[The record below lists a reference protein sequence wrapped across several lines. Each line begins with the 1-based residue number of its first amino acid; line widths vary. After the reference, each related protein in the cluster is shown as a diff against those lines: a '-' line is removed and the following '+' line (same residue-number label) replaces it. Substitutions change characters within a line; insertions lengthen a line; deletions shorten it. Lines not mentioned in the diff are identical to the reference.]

1 METVAAF
8 GSALRDAENA
18 RPGVEICDGWLHP
31 ELLVPNLGADTKIG
45 AIKELVDRLHRRGIV
60 QDSLGF
66 LQSVLERENQQ
77 STILHDGVALPHARS
92 RWVSELG
99 VALGVARRPID
110 FPSGDDRRP
119 VRVICLVAVPAQT
132 RDPYLPLLATLAGTF
147 SDQGL
152 REALLR
158 STTADE
164 LHALLAAR
172 RAAGSPHWRGS
183 AEGKE
188 G

>member
-1 METVAAF
+1 METVIP
-8 GSALRDAENA
+8 SEPALRHAESA
-18 RPGVEICDGWLHP
+18 RLESEAADDWLHR
-31 ELLVPNLGADTKIG
+31 ELMVPSLCSDTKIG
-45 AIKELVDRLHRRGIV
+45 AIKELVDRLHDQGIV
-60 QDSLGF
+60 QDSLSF

-92 RWVSELG
+92 RSVRELG
-99 VALGVARRPID
+99 VALGIARQPID

-152 REALLR
+152 REALLH

-164 LHALLAAR
+164 LHALLATR
-172 RAAGSPHWRGS
+172 RAAGSSTWRDPD
-183 AEGKE
+183 EGKE
-188 G
+188 Q